1 LAFVTVARWQG
12 GTAVMR
18 LLSLLAALAW
28 AVHDI
33 LTSSAP
39 GLLADALCIGTL
51 IYGWRRDVATG

>member
-1 LAFVTVARWQG
+1 
-12 GTAVMR
+12 
-18 LLSLLAALAW
+18 LAW